1 MVRLSGYLL
10 TATAPLMR
18 DKLSVLLAYTRAIG
32 FTAAF
37 SVAISFPAHAV
48 EMTELLG
55 VWEQIASNAGP
66 CPTCRIEFQATRFG
80 AVVVANNGWRA
91 DLPALDTGGPA
102 DGFGRWNDERVAAWV
117 AGRTFTVS
125 FRLAENG
132 LLMMTMKVDAGAGRQ
147 PIVKGSYRRRAAGSP
162 S

>member
-1 MVRLSGYLL
+1 MS
-10 TATAPLMR
+10 
-18 DKLSVLLAYTRAIG
+18 DKLDTFLSYTKSIG
-32 FTAAF
+32 VTVAF
-37 SVAISFPAHAV
+37 SVAASLPAHAV
-48 EMTELLG
+48 EMTEFLG
-55 VWEQIASNAGP
+55 VWEQIASNSGA

-125 FRLAENG
+125 FQLTEGG
-132 LLMMTMKVDAGAGRQ
+132 LLTMTMKVDAGSGRQ
-147 PIVKGSYRRRAAGSP
+147 PIIKGSYRRARQGM
-162 S
+162 